1 MINSVAVI
9 SKSGQLLLVRQF
21 THEKHSH
28 IEGHLAAFPQLVE
41 SSDHNYIDTETVR
54 LVYQEVNDLYIVI
67 AVSKDENI
75 IEALDTVS
83 LFVEVTRNI
92 CEDISDSFEEKII
105 SCAVDLLFAYDEIVF
120 DGYARNITS
129 SDVSRFLKMQSVDE
143 ENFLREREEKA
154 QKQRELLAQREK
166 SAKSGNSQASMSSS
180 SAAYGRQSFEP
191 AETGQFSIEDSRPIS
206 TPSYKPQPKA
216 TGMVIGKGN
225 KTARSR
231 IKAVMAEEG
240 LSSRSQ
246 FEDNEVKKPIET
258 NGIQIT
264 LAEKFK
270 ARLSRE
276 GNVEE
281 IACEGRVMCCA
292 GKKTAV
298 ELHVNTGND
307 KLLLRPF
314 LQANKQRFKDEKILV
329 YDTNN
334 PQMVPGQDVCV
345 LGWKKERATEN
356 DLPFT
361 ITNWITPTGNSSTF
375 SCDVQLKLDNF
386 SFDNIVIQIPIENT
400 KNVNVATID
409 GEYECFTD
417 REHGESFLKWSIS
430 KLDKENSSAEIEFSV
445 DAVEE
450 DAFYPVYISFNTPS
464 NICSIDIDSVTPVD
478 GDDDVKYTIS
488 RTCVASD
495 FRIE

>member
-1 MINSVAVI
+1 MIDSVAVI
-9 SKSGQLLLVRQF
+9 SKNGQLLLVRQF
-21 THEKHSH
+21 THVKHSQ

-41 SSDHNYIDTETVR
+41 SSGHNYIDTETVR

-67 AVSKDENI
+67 AVSKDENV

-92 CEDISDSFEEKII
+92 CGELSEEKII
-105 SCAVDLLFAYDEIVF
+105 SCAIDLLFAYDECVF

-129 SDVSRFLKMQSVDE
+129 SDVLKFLKMQSVDE

-154 QKQRELLAQREK
+154 QRQRELLAQREK
-166 SAKSGNSQASMSSS
+166 QAKSGDFSSASS
-180 SAAYGRQSFEP
+180 SAAYGRQSFQPSES
-191 AETGQFSIEDSRPIS
+191 GQTFSIADETKPTS
-206 TPSYKPQPKA
+206 TPSYKPQPKVS
-216 TGMVIGKGN
+216 GMVIGKAN

-240 LSSRSQ
+240 LSARDTY
-246 FEDNEVKKPIET
+246 EEEVKKPVET
-258 NGIQIT
+258 SGIQIT

-281 IACEGRVMCCA
+281 IACEGRVMCVT

-298 ELHVNTGND
+298 ELHVNTSGD
-307 KLLLRPF
+307 RLLLRPF
-314 LQANKQRFKDEKILV
+314 LQPNKQRFKDEKVLV
-329 YDTNN
+329 YDTNSSS
-334 PQMVPGQDVCV
+334 MAPGSEVCV
-345 LGWKKERATEN
+345 LGWKKEKATEN
-356 DLPFT
+356 DLPFSM
-361 ITNWITPTGNSSTF
+361 TNWITPTGNTSTF
-375 SCDVQLKLDNF
+375 SCDVQLKLDKF
-386 SFDNIVIQIPIENT
+386 SFNDIIIQIPIENPR
-400 KNVNVATID
+400 NVNVSSID

-417 REHGESFLKWSIS
+417 REHGESYLKWTIA
-430 KLDKENSSAEIEFSV
+430 KLDKENSSAELEFSV

-450 DAFYPVYISFNTPS
+450 DAFYPIAIAFNTPS
-464 NICSIDIDSVTPVD
+464 NICGIDIDAVTPVD
-478 GDDDVKYTIS
+478 GDEDVKYTINRS
-488 RTCVASD
+488 CVTSD